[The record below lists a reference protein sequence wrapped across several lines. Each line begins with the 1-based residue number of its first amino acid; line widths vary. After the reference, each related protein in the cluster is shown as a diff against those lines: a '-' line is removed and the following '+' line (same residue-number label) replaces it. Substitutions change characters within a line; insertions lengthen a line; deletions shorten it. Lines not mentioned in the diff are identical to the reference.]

1 MTADERKGGDLG
13 MKKKT
18 VMRLV
23 SLCMLIAAV
32 VFVVIALG
40 NPQLGRVIWI
50 GPFRFGVKEWY
61 VCYGLYVLVMIGLFI
76 GSFFVRE
83 KKK

>member
-1 MTADERKGGDLG
+1 
-13 MKKKT
+13 MKKKM

-23 SLCMLIAAV
+23 SLLMLIAAV
-32 VFVVIALG
+32 VFVAIALG

-61 VCYGLYVLVMIGLFI
+61 VCYGLYLFVMIGLFI

-83 KKK
+83 KNK

>member
-1 MTADERKGGDLG
+1 

-18 VMRLV
+18 VMRLI
-23 SLCMLIAAV
+23 SLLMLIAAV
-32 VFVVIALG
+32 VFVAIALG

-61 VCYGLYVLVMIGLFI
+61 VCYGLYLFATIGLFV
-76 GSFFVRE
+76 GSFFVRDG
-83 KKK
+83 KK

>member
-1 MTADERKGGDLG
+1 

-61 VCYGLYVLVMIGLFI
+61 VCYGLYVLVMVGLFI

>member
-1 MTADERKGGDLG
+1 
-13 MKKKT
+13 MKRKT

-23 SLCMLIAAV
+23 SLCMLIAAA

-40 NPQLGRVIWI
+40 NPQLGRVVRI
-50 GPFRFGVKEWY
+50 GPFRFGVREWY
-61 VCYGLYVLVMIGLFI
+61 VCYGLYVFMMAGLFI

>member
-1 MTADERKGGDLG
+1 

-18 VMRLV
+18 VMRLI
-23 SLCMLIAAV
+23 SLLMLIAAV
-32 VFVVIALG
+32 VFVAIALG

-50 GPFRFGVKEWY
+50 GPFRFGVREWY

>member
-1 MTADERKGGDLG
+1 MTADERKGDLG

-23 SLCMLIAAV
+23 SLLLLIAAV

-61 VCYGLYVLVMIGLFI
+61 ACYGLYVLVMVGLFI